1 MAGRIIYDGG
11 IVTNGLIMY
20 LDAGKSD
27 SYPREGTTW
36 RDISGSN
43 NGTLV
48 NGPAFTPANGGS
60 IAFDGVNDYATL
72 PINVSS
78 FVGGLSSIT
87 LNVWSRKNLGSG
99 VRRTVMDIP
108 MTTEVTKIFL
118 EYQTDNT
125 IRFGGRS
132 QPSDAFQ
139 SKITTLSYPNDNWVL
154 ITGIINLAANDI
166 KIYVNGVEQTT
177 TGTPNF
183 SQTTFSSSTGNNPT
197 IAAISSNQSLVF
209 NGNIAAVQLYN
220 RALSE
225 TEILQ
230 NYNATKDRYL
240 PNQGNIVKT
249 DLVLSLEARIIE
261 SYIGSGT
268 TWRDLTAN
276 QSTASLINGP
286 TFSRERGSITFDG
299 VNDYARINSF
309 GRDNVDPLS
318 VFCWVNPSNLTNWSF
333 GGVFLNWIINKR
345 PGGAGS
351 DSEWQ
356 FVLAN
361 SKMTVGVW
369 DSAGNAI
376 SIHPYQDGVYTLQL
390 NQWQYVGFVTS
401 GVNGGVLNTYYN
413 GELNLEGSLSG
424 TRAKRVSNMDI
435 GKTGW
440 DNILY
445 WTGGISSVSI
455 YNRVLSLSE
464 IQQNFNATKAQY
476 GL

>member
-43 NGTLV
+43 NNGTLV

-60 IAFDGVNDYATL
+60 IAFDGVDDYVQIASPGTGPL
-72 PINVSS
+72 TTIGTGDFTINV
-78 FVGGLSSIT
+78 FAARTG
-87 LNVWSRKNLGSG
+87 GSG
-99 VRRTVMDIP
+99 YGWMLSNWSGTGLHFGVANNTLGGYFGDNSEIQTSYTIQSDGVFHLYSVTRTSGFMRFYVDGVQVGTASNKNNSMGGTNTRIG
-108 MTTEVTKIFL
+108 TRGGGGGESFQGRIF
-118 EYQTDNT
+118 
-125 IRFGGRS
+125 
-132 QPSDAFQ
+132 
-139 SKITTLSYPNDNWVL
+139 
-154 ITGIINLAANDI
+154 AAQI
-166 KIYVNGVEQTT
+166 
-177 TGTPNF
+177 
-183 SQTTFSSSTGNNPT
+183 
-197 IAAISSNQSLVF
+197 
-209 NGNIAAVQLYN
+209 YN

-309 GRDNVDPLS
+309 GRDTVDPLS
-318 VFCWVNPSNLTNWSF
+318 VFCWVNPSNLTNWSC

-351 DSEWQ
+351 SSEWQ
-356 FVLAN
+356 FLVGN
-361 SKMTVGVW
+361 SKLQISVW
-369 DSAGNAI
+369 DSAGNVI
-376 SIHPYQDGVYTLQL
+376 STHPYQNGVYTLQL

-401 GVNGGVLNTYYN
+401 GVNGGILNTYYN
-413 GELNLEGSLSG
+413 GELNLAGSLSG

-440 DNILY
+440 DNFLY